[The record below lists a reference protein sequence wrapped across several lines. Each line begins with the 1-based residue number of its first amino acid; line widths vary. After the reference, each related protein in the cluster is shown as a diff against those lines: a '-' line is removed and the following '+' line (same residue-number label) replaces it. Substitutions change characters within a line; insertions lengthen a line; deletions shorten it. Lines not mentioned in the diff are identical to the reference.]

1 MFKSALGAM
10 EPCSPLNLPAVVT
23 EKRRRGELQQRVAQC
38 KQAIIDDWR
47 GPRVLSYGLAV
58 FIITSLVTAAFY
70 INHPQVEIN
79 DDTPSYLV
87 STQNILTHGQFV
99 NAERTPGFP
108 AFMAL
113 IFLLRG
119 QHSLF
124 TVSLVQAL
132 LFVMVALEVYVMAWL
147 IFRRSWLA
155 FIVGMLV
162 GTNIFLLTFTKP
174 VTVEGIS
181 LWLVTTL
188 ALMVVIF
195 VQTVKARDF
204 WLVAVLLL
212 LTFLTRPEWVYAPVP
227 LFAYLLFL
235 AARRGKLRVLLP
247 HAIAA
252 LVLLYGVL
260 GLYIYVNAT
269 ENGYTGISFIQNI
282 NELGKVMQYQMQ
294 NEAPPQDAA
303 LTQKINSF
311 LATHPDGTPYQLRE
325 DGAPELSAN
334 NWAISGQYANAV
346 ITRHPLEF
354 GLKTVPVLFTSFNQ
368 LYVYES
374 PDPQG
379 HLYTPIR
386 FIEVFSMGIQ
396 RSFGLFPFLV
406 LAWFG
411 LLFWQRTRR
420 WRSLEMMWAVM
431 LLAAYDL
438 LLTSVGAYDDYMRFH
453 IPFDSLVTL
462 AVWGSVLMGL
472 ALCEPYIL
480 RGSIRDRLFWLW
492 RKIGWVWVGLV
503 VIGLL
508 TLVGSTLMTGGAS
521 SLIHPQQ
528 WLVVSLIE
536 KRPLFL
542 MGLAAV
548 PLLVTFL
555 AYRASLAMKRAG
567 TALSIRSD
575 DTEAG
580 KPVSAGE
587 EESSQASK
595 SVSR

>member
-1 MFKSALGAM
+1 M
-10 EPCSPLNLPAVVT
+10 
-23 EKRRRGELQQRVAQC
+23 
-38 KQAIIDDWR
+38 
-47 GPRVLSYGLAV
+47 LSYGLAV

-79 DDTPSYLV
+79 ADTPSYLV

-99 NAERTPGFP
+99 NAARTPGFP
-108 AFMAL
+108 AFLAL
-113 IFLLRG
+113 IFLLQG

-155 FIVGMLV
+155 FMVGALV
-162 GTNIFLLTFTKP
+162 GTNTFLLAFTKP

-235 AARRGKLRVLLP
+235 AARRGKLRALLP

-294 NEAPPQDAA
+294 NEAPSQYAA
-303 LTQKINSF
+303 LTQKINIY
-311 LATHPDGTPYQLRE
+311 LATHPDGTPYKLQA

-334 NWAISGQYANAV
+334 NWAISSQYANAV
-346 ITRHPLEF
+346 IITHPLEF
-354 GLKTVPVLFTSFNQ
+354 GLKTIPLLFTSFNQ
-368 LYVYES
+368 LYAYEQL
-374 PDPQG
+374 DPQG
-379 HLYTPIR
+379 HLYTPLR
-386 FIEVFSMGIQ
+386 FIEVVSAGDQ
-396 RSFGLFPFLV
+396 QSFRLFPFWA

-411 LLFWQRTRR
+411 LLFWRRTRR
-420 WRSLEMMWAVM
+420 WRSLGMMWAVL

-453 IPFDSLVTL
+453 IPFDPLVTL
-462 AVWGSVLMGL
+462 VVWGSVLMGL

-480 RGSIRDRLFWLW
+480 RGSVRDRLFWLW
-492 RKIGWVWVGLV
+492 RKIGWVWGGLV

-508 TLVGSTLMTGGAS
+508 TLISSALVTGGAS
-521 SLIHPQQ
+521 SLIHPQH
-528 WLVVSLIE
+528 WPVVSLME

-555 AYRASLAMKRAG
+555 AYRAALAMKRAG
-567 TALSIRSD
+567 TALSIRSN

-587 EESSQASK
+587 ESSQTSE

>member
-1 MFKSALGAM
+1 
-10 EPCSPLNLPAVVT
+10 
-23 EKRRRGELQQRVAQC
+23 
-38 KQAIIDDWR
+38 
-47 GPRVLSYGLAV
+47 VLSYGLAL

-87 STQNILTHGQFV
+87 STQNILAHGQFV
-99 NAERTPGFP
+99 NAARTPGFP
-108 AFMAL
+108 AFIAL
-113 IFLLRG
+113 VFLLRG

-162 GTNIFLLTFTKP
+162 GTNTFLLAFTKP

-188 ALMVVIF
+188 ACMVVIF
-195 VQTVKARDF
+195 VRTVKARDF
-204 WLVAVLLL
+204 WLVAVLTL
-212 LTFLTRPEWVYAPVP
+212 LTFLTRSEWVYAPVP

-235 AARRGKLRVLLP
+235 AARRGKLRALLP
-247 HAIAA
+247 HVVAA

-269 ENGYTGISFIQNI
+269 ENGYVGISFIQNI

-303 LTQKINSF
+303 LTQKINIY
-311 LATHPDGTPYQLRE
+311 LATHPDGTPYKLQA
-325 DGAPELSAN
+325 DGTTEISTN
-334 NWAISGQYANAV
+334 NWAISGQYANAI

-354 GLKTVPVLFTSFNQ
+354 GLKTVPLLFTSFNQ
-368 LYVYES
+368 LYAYES
-374 PDPQG
+374 LDPQG
-379 HLYTPIR
+379 HLYTPLR
-386 FIEVFSMGIQ
+386 FIEVVSAGDQ
-396 RSFGLFPFLV
+396 QSFRLFPFLV
-406 LAWFG
+406 FVWFG
-411 LLFWQRTRR
+411 LLFWRRTRR
-420 WRSLEMMWAVM
+420 WRWMEMLWAVM
-431 LLAAYDL
+431 LLAVYDL

-453 IPFDSLVTL
+453 IPFDPLVTL
-462 AVWGSVLMGL
+462 VIWGSVLMGL
-472 ALCEPYIL
+472 ALCEPYIV
-480 RGSIRDRLFWLW
+480 RGSICSRLFWLW
-492 RKIGWVWVGLV
+492 KRIGWAWVGLM
-503 VIGLL
+503 VIAVL
-508 TLVGSTLMTGGAS
+508 TLVGSTLITGGAS
-521 SLIHPQQ
+521 GLIHPQR
-528 WLVVSLIE
+528 WPVVSLME

-567 TALSIRSD
+567 AALSIRSD

-580 KPVSAGE
+580 RPVSAGE
-587 EESSQASK
+587 EEPSQTSE